1 MPTLRRLYQRQNS
14 IKTNHRM
21 LYILNII
28 LSCLYLSVIKE
39 KNTFLFLIKV
49 LPVIFLWVFIVGG
62 QYEIGA
68 DYGNYLAFFRYPLG
82 DVRFEAL
89 FTGVSRFVYRLGV
102 MGQGQFYIFALINA
116 VVIFIA
122 SHKLGIKHWAIFYF
136 LLITVS
142 TFFNNQMNGIRQCTA
157 VAFVYWGFVEFYCSK
172 FKGVALMAVAGGF
185 HFSALINL
193 CFVFFKKIT
202 HILTKY
208 PAILLISLCS
218 ISLLPSDEHINE
230 YLIEMLPEQFKEDTH
245 YESMYA
251 EDEDTQASTGVVYK
265 LSKLLLLPLY
275 LYSLR
280 LLRNGSLSEKENLFF
295 RFGILSYSLRCALL
309 INNLIGR
316 FSYYFWIPSIL
327 PLYYLCVNMHN
338 RKRYVEL
345 AFVLIYASAIYFIKV
360 FMGTAEYR
368 SSFIYFQ

>member
-1 MPTLRRLYQRQNS
+1 MF
-14 IKTNHRM
+14 
-21 LYILNII
+21 YILNII

-39 KNTFLFLIKV
+39 RNAFLFLIKV

-68 DYGNYLAFFRYPLG
+68 DYGNYLAFFRYPLD
-82 DVRFEAL
+82 DVRFEVL
-89 FTGVSRFVYRLGV
+89 FTGISRFVYRLGV

-157 VAFVYWGFVEFYCSK
+157 VALVYWGFVELYYSK
-172 FKGVALMAVAGGF
+172 FKGVALVAFAGGF
-185 HFSALINL
+185 HLSALANL
-193 CFVFFKKIT
+193 CFVFIKKVT
-202 HILTKY
+202 SILTKY
-208 PAILLISLCS
+208 PAVLLISLCS
-218 ISLLPSDEHINE
+218 VSLIPSDEYLNE
-230 YLIEMLPEQFKEDTH
+230 SLIEILPEQFKEDTH

-251 EDEDTQASTGVVYK
+251 DDENTNTSTGMVYK

-280 LLRNGSLSEKENLFF
+280 LLKNGSLSEKDNFFF

-327 PLYYLCVNMHN
+327 PLYYLCVNLYN
-338 RKRYVEL
+338 RRRHVEL

>member
-1 MPTLRRLYQRQNS
+1 
-14 IKTNHRM
+14 M

-28 LSCLYLSVIKE
+28 LSCFYLSVIKE
-39 KNTFLFLIKV
+39 KNAFLFLIKV
-49 LPVIFLWVFIVGG
+49 LPVILLWVFIVGG

-68 DYGNYLAFFRYPLG
+68 DYGNYLDFFNYPL
-82 DVRFEAL
+82 DDTRFEVL
-89 FTGVSRFVYRLGV
+89 FTEISRFAYRLGIA
-102 MGQGQFYIFALINA
+102 GQEQFYVFALINA
-116 VVIFIA
+116 IVIFVA
-122 SHKLGIKHWAIFYF
+122 SHKLGIRHWAIFYF

-157 VAFVYWGFVEFYCSK
+157 VALVYWGFIELYSSK
-172 FKGVALMAVAGGF
+172 LKGTALLALAGGF
-185 HFSALINL
+185 HFSALVNI
-193 CFVFFKKIT
+193 CFVFLKKVT
-202 HILTKY
+202 KILTKY

-218 ISLLPSDEHINE
+218 ISLLPSDEYINE
-230 YLIEMLPEQFKEDTH
+230 YLIELLPEQFREETH
-245 YESMYA
+245 YENMYA
-251 EDEDTQASTGVVYK
+251 DDEDTNASTSVVYK

-280 LLRNGSLSEKENLFF
+280 LLKNGSLSEKENLFF

-338 RKRYVEL
+338 KKRYVEL

>member
-39 KNTFLFLIKV
+39 RNTFLFLIKV

-68 DYGNYLAFFRYPLG
+68 DYGNYLVFFRYPLD

-89 FTGVSRFVYRLGV
+89 FTGISRFVYRLGIV
-102 MGQGQFYIFALINA
+102 GQGQFYIFALINA

-157 VAFVYWGFVEFYCSK
+157 VAFAYWAFVELYTSK
-172 FKGVALMAVAGGF
+172 IKGVSLMAIATGF
-185 HFSALINL
+185 HLSAIVCVLFTFI
-193 CFVFFKKIT
+193 KKAT
-202 HILTKY
+202 AVLTKY
-208 PAILLISLCS
+208 PKVLLITCCF
-218 ISLLPSDEHINE
+218 ISLIPADEYINQT
-230 YLIEMLPEQFKEDTH
+230 LIGYLPEEVREETH
-245 YESMYA
+245 YERMYSDDDQTSSSM
-251 EDEDTQASTGVVYK
+251 DIIYK

-280 LLRNGSLSEKENLFF
+280 LLKNGALSDKERLFF

-309 INNLIGR
+309 INHLIGR
-316 FSYYFWIPSIL
+316 FSYYFWIPSII
-327 PLYYLCVNMHN
+327 PLYYVCVDLYN
-338 RKRYVEL
+338 RKRHTEL
-345 AFVLIYASAIYFIKV
+345 ALVLVYASIIYFVKV
-360 FMGTAEYR
+360 FMGTAEYK